1 MTSFIYMYILY
12 KCSEQNLNCLTKCLW
27 LYVSL
32 YAFRALITHFFPLQS
47 FKSYI
52 LHYISV
58 VRRVITGVRHFD
70 DRVVED
76 GLCVWWCE

>member
-1 MTSFIYMYILY
+1 MYQDSQIVHFIFFYFIFILFIFFLCGKLRSGCADMTSFIYMYILY

-47 FKSYI
+47 F
-52 LHYISV
+52 
-58 VRRVITGVRHFD
+58 
-70 DRVVED
+70 
-76 GLCVWWCE
+76 